1 MKRNLVFTSLF
12 GCLVLLSLSF
22 SSCEKK
28 QNPIPDFPQLL
39 GTWKGETSQG
49 SSVMMGVTDIKGTL
63 YINQYDLM
71 IYTVGGYQEYKAG
84 SSDGLAAIISKQ
96 FKIHLGTGAA
106 GESYIDGSFDINA
119 MTLYGN
125 WAVYSSGNTTDLIAG
140 TYSCSLVTSKS
151 K

>member
-1 MKRNLVFTSLF
+1 MKRSLVFTFLF
-12 GCLVLLSLSF
+12 GCFVLMSLSF

-28 QNPIPDFPQLL
+28 QNAIPDFPQLL

-63 YINQYDLM
+63 YINQYDMM

-84 SSDGLAAIISKQ
+84 SSDGLAAIINKQ
-96 FKIHLGTGAA
+96 FKIHLGTGTA
-106 GESYIDGSFDINA
+106 GESYIDGTFDINA

-125 WAVYSSGNTTDLIAG
+125 WAVYSSGNTTDLISG
-140 TYSCSLVTSKS
+140 SYSCSLVTSKA